1 MSVGERELARE
12 RRERKKFT
20 KVNGSRTV
28 KGLGHDDHEGKN
40 NWKREVKKI
49 QSHTS
54 DDDED

>member
-40 NWKREVKKI
+40 N
-49 QSHTS
+49 
-54 DDDED
+54 